1 MKVLSL
7 RKFARCFNYFTL
19 LLFIGFI
26 SSSYPQTLKDG
37 YISENQYKID
47 VLKYDLF
54 IDVNSELKR
63 INARIEITGLIIDGS
78 LVSLDL
84 NFNDA
89 LTIKELIFNNS
100 KPDYTHKKTNLSI
113 NIIEPLPDTF
123 KLKIKYEGKPKS
135 FGPYGFV
142 FGEVNKQSLVYT
154 LNQPEYASAWFPC
167 NDIPSD
173 KAMLEIRIRNTKE
186 NISVSNGKLID
197 LVEEE
202 THKTYHWKTFYP
214 ISTYLIALYSA
225 PYEYFTDEWIYNSDS
240 LSIEYYVMP
249 EHLEN
254 ARKDFAMHN
263 DMLNYFSDTFG
274 EYPFMK
280 EKYGV
285 SEFLWNFGAMEHQT
299 ITGIGYTFVS
309 GNNFFRDIY
318 AHELAHQWWGNA
330 VGIKSWDDMWL
341 SEGFATY
348 SEALYNEYKFG
359 RDALRSFMLSKFDEN
374 FSGTL
379 YSPDNLFSSLVYD
392 KGAWV
397 LHMLR
402 NEVGDS
408 IFFKILRRFFEEFK
422 YSSASVYD
430 FIIVCEQVSGKDLNK
445 FFDQWIFTG
454 DDQIKIEYSY
464 DITEKD
470 KIFLLNINTEQI
482 QSGYHEYHFPIEF
495 MVIYEDESE
504 DIVKT
509 YINSRMQ
516 KTEFKSIKKPKDII
530 PDPFNWLLANFSK

>member
-19 LLFIGFI
+19 LFFIGLI

-47 VLKYDLF
+47 VIKYDLF
-54 IDVNSELKR
+54 IDVNSELKK
-63 INARIEITGLIIDGS
+63 INARIEITGLIIDSS

-84 NFNDA
+84 NFNYA

-173 KAMLEIRIRNTKE
+173 KAMLEIRIRNKKE
-186 NISVSNGKLID
+186 NISVSNGKLIQID
-197 LVEEE
+197 EDE

-225 PYEYFTDEWIYNSDS
+225 PYEYFTDEWIYNSDT
-240 LSIEYYVMP
+240 LSVEYYVMP

-285 SEFLWNFGAMEHQT
+285 AEFLWNFGAMEHQT
-299 ITGIGYTFVS
+299 MTGIGYTFVS

-318 AHELAHQWWGNA
+318 AHEMAHQWWGNA
-330 VGIKSWDDMWL
+330 VGLKSWDDIWL

-374 FSGTL
+374 FTGTL

-402 NEVGDS
+402 YEVGDT
-408 IFFKILRRFFEEFK
+408 IFINILRKYFEDFK
-422 YSSASVYD
+422 YSAASVYD
-430 FIIVCEQVSGKDLNK
+430 FKDVCEQVSEKDLHK
-445 FFDQWIFTG
+445 FFDQWLFTG

-470 KIFLLNINTEQI
+470 KIFLLNITTEQI
-482 QSGYHEYHFPIEF
+482 QSGYLEYHFPIEF
-495 MVIYEDESE
+495 MVIYEDGSE

-530 PDPFNWLLANFSK
+530 PDPFNWLLANFNK

>member
-1 MKVLSL
+1 M
-7 RKFARCFNYFTL
+7 RKFARCFNYFA
-19 LLFIGFI
+19 LLFFIGLI
-26 SSSYPQTLKDG
+26 SSSYPQSLKDA

-47 VLKYDLF
+47 VIKYDLF

-63 INARIEITGLIIDGS
+63 INARIEITGLIIDSS
-78 LVSLDL
+78 LVTLDL
-84 NFNDA
+84 NFNNA

-100 KPDYTHKKTNLSI
+100 NPDYTHKKTNLSI

-123 KLKIKYEGKPKS
+123 KLNIKYEGKPKS

-173 KAMLEIRIRNTKE
+173 KAMLEIRIRNTKD
-186 NISVSNGKLID
+186 NISVSNGKLIQID
-197 LVEEE
+197 EDE
-202 THKTYHWKTFYP
+202 THKTYRWKTFYP

-225 PYEYFTDEWIYNSDS
+225 PYENFTDKWIYNSDT

-254 ARKDFAMHN
+254 ARKDFALHN
-263 DMLNYFSDTFG
+263 DMLIYFSDTFG
-274 EYPFMK
+274 EYPFIR

-285 SEFLWNFGAMEHQT
+285 AEFLWNFGAMEHQS

-330 VGIKSWDDMWL
+330 VGLKSWDDIWL

-374 FSGTL
+374 FTGTL
-379 YSPDNLFSSLVYD
+379 YSPENLFSSLVYD

-408 IFFKILRRFFEEFK
+408 IFLKIIRRFFEEFK
-422 YSSASVYD
+422 YSSASIED
-430 FIIVCEQVSGKDLNK
+430 FKNICEIVSGKDLYK
-445 FFDQWIFTG
+445 FFDQWIITG
-454 DDQIKIEYSY
+454 DDQIKLEYEF
-464 DITEKD
+464 DITEQDRNYILSIITK
-470 KIFLLNINTEQI
+470 QI
-482 QSGYHEYHFPIEF
+482 QTSYKEYHFPIEF

-504 DIVKT
+504 VIVKT